1 MGGPTGDERTT
12 VLRSGHAPLTHRFIH
27 SVRPEKTT
35 TMASII
41 ARCVP
46 GSYDTLEDAAKGLA
60 HATLACALLGTV
72 GYLGTGYCAGIVAM
86 QCLLL
91 SAMAN
96 RNAGLLKVCVCACA
110 CGDYSVIVVVRSLRL
125 VITVSSFGPSVR
137 PLDAF
142 VVDWI
147 TSCACT
153 LVVTRRA
160 VVHRTGA
167 MKRDDEL

>member
-1 MGGPTGDERTT
+1 
-12 VLRSGHAPLTHRFIH
+12 
-27 SVRPEKTT
+27 
-35 TMASII
+35 MASIV

-96 RNAGLLKVCVCACA
+96 RNAGLLKVCVCVCA
-110 CGDYSVIVVVRSLRL
+110 R
-125 VITVSSFGPSVR
+125 
-137 PLDAF
+137 
-142 VVDWI
+142 W
-147 TSCACT
+147 
-153 LVVTRRA
+153 
-160 VVHRTGA
+160 
-167 MKRDDEL
+167 

>member
-1 MGGPTGDERTT
+1 
-12 VLRSGHAPLTHRFIH
+12 
-27 SVRPEKTT
+27 
-35 TMASII
+35 MASII

-96 RNAGLLKVCVCACA
+96 RNAGLLKVCV
-110 CGDYSVIVVVRSLRL
+110 VVCVRAM
-125 VITVSSFGPSVR
+125 VITLLLSSRSVR

-142 VVDWI
+142 VVVDWMDDF
-147 TSCACT
+147 
-153 LVVTRRA
+153 VRA
-160 VVHRTGA
+160 LA
-167 MKRDDEL
+167 S

>member
-1 MGGPTGDERTT
+1 
-12 VLRSGHAPLTHRFIH
+12 
-27 SVRPEKTT
+27 
-35 TMASII
+35 MASIV

-96 RNAGLLKVCVCACA
+96 RNAGLLKVRRRVT
-110 CGDYSVIVVVRSLRL
+110 VTVTWLRFLVRS
-125 VITVSSFGPSVR
+125 VGNVR
-137 PLDAF
+137 PSMRC
-142 VVDWI
+142 I
-147 TSCACT
+147 
-153 LVVTRRA
+153 RRA
-160 VVHRTGA
+160 SFRIGFLCCDTRSSDVSH
-167 MKRDDEL
+167 DES

>member
-1 MGGPTGDERTT
+1 
-12 VLRSGHAPLTHRFIH
+12 
-27 SVRPEKTT
+27 
-35 TMASII
+35 MASII

-96 RNAGLLKVCVCACA
+96 RNAGLLKVCVVCVRAM
-110 CGDYSVIVVVRSLRL
+110 VITLSLSSSSSLVGVWLLRFRSVRSVR
-125 VITVSSFGPSVR
+125 SVR

-142 VVDWI
+142 VVDWM
-147 TSCACT
+147 TSC
-153 LVVTRRA
+153 VHSRRDA
-160 VVHRTGA
+160 TV
-167 MKRDDEL
+167 

>member
-1 MGGPTGDERTT
+1 
-12 VLRSGHAPLTHRFIH
+12 
-27 SVRPEKTT
+27 
-35 TMASII
+35 MASIV

-96 RNAGLLKVCVCACA
+96 RNAGLLKVRRGRRGTV
-110 CGDYSVIVVVRSLRL
+110 VIVVVGLVTFVRSF
-125 VITVSSFGPSVR
+125 VPSVR
-137 PLDAF
+137 RSVRPSTHSWSLDYY
-142 VVDWI
+142 
-147 TSCACT
+147 TT
-153 LVVTRRA
+153 LTTRA
-160 VVHRTGA
+160 L
-167 MKRDDEL
+167 RDNTNRKPEIRVGTTPTPFEK

>member
-1 MGGPTGDERTT
+1 
-12 VLRSGHAPLTHRFIH
+12 
-27 SVRPEKTT
+27 
-35 TMASII
+35 MASII

-96 RNAGLLKVCVCACA
+96 RNAGLLKVRRVTVVVVVVVVV
-110 CGDYSVIVVVRSLRL
+110 VIVVDVVVGLL
-125 VITVSSFGPSVR
+125 TVSRSTRSVR
-137 PLDAF
+137 RCARLD
-142 VVDWI
+142 
-147 TSCACT
+147 
-153 LVVTRRA
+153 
-160 VVHRTGA
+160 
-167 MKRDDEL
+167 